1 MGQGAGKK
9 LYDQSGLRFRTLGSF
24 DLESVV
30 ADGAVL
36 SAMNVALDQIRSNM
50 PGSLSAAICDVAMHP
65 TDDLLAALDSDGVC
79 TMWQLSTQVQVMKQR
94 GEEPVKQTC
103 IAFQPDGLLLGYP
116 RVTRLQRRHDAL
128 RKGQVAGGSCAL

>member
-36 SAMNVALDQIRSNM
+36 SAMNVALDQIRPNM

-79 TMWQLSTQVQVMKQR
+79 TMWQCL
-94 GEEPVKQTC
+94 
-103 IAFQPDGLLLGYP
+103 
-116 RVTRLQRRHDAL
+116 RRC
-128 RKGQVAGGSCAL
+128 R